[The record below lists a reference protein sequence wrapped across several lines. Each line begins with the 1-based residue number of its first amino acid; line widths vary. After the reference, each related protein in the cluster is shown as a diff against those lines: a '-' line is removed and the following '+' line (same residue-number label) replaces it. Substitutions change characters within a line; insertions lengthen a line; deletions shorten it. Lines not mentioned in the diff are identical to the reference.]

1 MTWFWLRIRAG
12 LAFERLAMRHV
23 DELKSALGIAAVY
36 THVAS
41 YVARGN
47 GERPGV
53 QIDLLLDRADRAI
66 SLVEAKFYDDEYAVT
81 KAYAEELRRKRT
93 RFRTYTGTKKQLFWV
108 LLTPFGLRQNRH
120 STGLVDTVLT
130 LDALF
135 GN

>member
-1 MTWFWLRIRAG
+1 
-12 LAFERLAMRHV
+12 MRHV

-53 QIDLLLDRADRAI
+53 QIDLLLDRADGAI
-66 SLVEAKFYDDEYAVT
+66 SLVEAKFYDDEYVVT
-81 KAYAEELRRKRT
+81 KAYAEELRRKRA